1 MKIKAGIIGGAGY
14 TAGELIRIL
23 LHHKEVFINFIYST
37 SNSGNKVSAIHQDL
51 VGDTDLVFTSEVN
64 LKVDV
69 LFLCLGHGNSKAFL
83 EEFSFSL
90 TTKIVD
96 LSTDFRLKKDVYFQG
111 REFVYGLP
119 ELQKEKIKQAKAI
132 ANPGCFATALN

>member
-51 VGDTDLVFTSEVN
+51 VGDTDLVFTSKVN

-69 LFLCLGHGNSKAFL
+69 LFLCLGHGNSKTTEIHTSVSTKSLANIKRPLDPLL
-83 EEFSFSL
+83 E
-90 TTKIVD
+90 I
-96 LSTDFRLKKDVYFQG
+96 
-111 REFVYGLP
+111 
-119 ELQKEKIKQAKAI
+119 QKSEKQTITNIK
-132 ANPGCFATALN
+132 T